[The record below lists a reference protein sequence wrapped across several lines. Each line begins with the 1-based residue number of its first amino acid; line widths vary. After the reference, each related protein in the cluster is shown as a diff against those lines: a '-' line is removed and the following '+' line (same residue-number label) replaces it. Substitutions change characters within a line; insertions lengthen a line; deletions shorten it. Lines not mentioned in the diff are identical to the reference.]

1 MATKQK
7 RRRPAPAPERRSAA
21 PEVVYTPPEPLD
33 RKKLI
38 LRLTTVAALV
48 LALFMGFSIF
58 FRVDRIVVTGNDKY
72 TAWAIREASG
82 IEEGESLLTFG
93 KAKAAGK
100 ITGALPYVKSVRIGV
115 TLPGTVNIY
124 IEELEVVYSALD
136 EAGNWWLLSADGRL
150 VEQTSQTKAK
160 ENTILKGFTLL
171 EPKAGEQAEA
181 VEPDPDVTATG
192 PEVEETVV
200 TVTNRERLETALAIL
215 TRLELNE
222 VLGKAASIDVT
233 DMGNIELWY
242 GSQYQVLLG
251 DAGLID
257 EKIDHM
263 CAAIGQMGSHQSGI
277 LDITYT
283 VEPEGVRCLP
293 FE

>member
-1 MATKQK
+1 MGTQQK
-7 RRRPAPAPERRSAA
+7 RKRPEQAHSAA

-48 LALFMGFSIF
+48 LALFLGFSIF
-58 FRVDRIVVTGNDKY
+58 FRVDRIVVTGTNKY
-72 TAWAIREASG
+72 TEWAIREASG

-100 ITGALPYVKSVRIGV
+100 ITGSLPYVKSVRIGV

-124 IEELEVVYSALD
+124 VEELEVVYSALD
-136 EAGNWWLLSADGRL
+136 EAGSWWLISADGRL

-160 ENTILKGFTLL
+160 DNTILKGFTLL
-171 EPKAGEQAEA
+171 EPVVGQQAEV
-181 VEPDPDVTATG
+181 VEPDPDVTVTG
-192 PEVEETVV
+192 PAEEPTMV
-200 TVTNRERLETALAIL
+200 TVTNKERLDTVLAIL
-215 TRLELNE
+215 TRLELNG

-242 GSQYQVLLG
+242 GAQYQVKLG

-257 EKIDHM
+257 EKIDDL
-263 CAAIGQMGSHQSGI
+263 CAAIKQLGSHQSGI

>member
-1 MATKQK
+1 MATQQK
-7 RRRPAPAPERRSAA
+7 RRRPAIRPAEPRRSST

-38 LRLTTVAALV
+38 LRLATVAALV

-58 FRVDRIVVTGNDKY
+58 FRVDQIVVTGTNKY
-72 TAWAIREASG
+72 SAWAVCQASG

-100 ITGALPYVKSVRIGV
+100 ITGELPYVKSVRIGV
-115 TLPGTVNIY
+115 TLPGTVNIF
-124 IEELEVVYSALD
+124 IQELEVVYSVLD
-136 EAGNWWLLSADGRL
+136 ETGNWWLMSSDGRL
-150 VEQTSQTKAK
+150 VEKTNQTKAK
-160 ENTILKGFTLL
+160 DNTIIKGFTLL
-171 EPKAGEQAEA
+171 EPKAGEQAKVVEQ
-181 VEPDPDVTATG
+181 EPDATDENG
-192 PEVEETVV
+192 EEQVI
-200 TVTNRERLETALAIL
+200 TVTNQERLETALAIL
-215 TRLELNE
+215 SRLEFNGI
-222 VLGKAASIDVT
+222 LGKAASVDVT

-251 DAGLID
+251 DAGLIV
-257 EKIDHM
+257 EKIDDM
-263 CAAIGQMGSHQSGI
+263 WAAINQMGNHQSGI

>member
-1 MATKQK
+1 MATQQK
-7 RRRPAPAPERRSAA
+7 RKRPRNDVEPRRSAA

-38 LRLTTVAALV
+38 LRLATVAAVV

-58 FRVDRIVVTGNDKY
+58 FRVDQIVVTGTNKY
-72 TAWAIREASG
+72 SAWAVREASG
-82 IEEGESLLTFG
+82 IEEGESLLAFG

-115 TLPGTVNIY
+115 TLPGTVNIF
-124 IEELEVVYSALD
+124 IQELEVVYSVQD
-136 EAGNWWLLSADGRL
+136 EAGNWWLMSSDGRL

-160 ENTILKGFTLL
+160 NNTILKGFTLL
-171 EPKAGEQAEA
+171 KPVVGEQAVA
-181 VEPDPDVTATG
+181 VEADPDATNADG
-192 PEVEETVV
+192 ETPVI
-200 TVTNRERLETALAIL
+200 TVTNQKRLETALTIL
-215 TRLELNE
+215 NRLEFNGI
-222 VLGKAASIDVT
+222 LGKAASLDVT
-233 DMGNIELWY
+233 DMGNIQLWY

-251 DAGLID
+251 DEGLIE
-257 EKIDHM
+257 EKIDDM
-263 CAAIGQMGSHQSGI
+263 SAAIKQMGSHQSGI

-283 VEPEGVRCLP
+283 VEPEGIRCLP

>member
-1 MATKQK
+1 MATQQK
-7 RRRPAPAPERRSAA
+7 RRRPAPTVEPRRSAA

-38 LRLTTVAALV
+38 LRLATVAALV

-58 FRVDRIVVTGNDKY
+58 FRVDQIVVTGNNKY

-82 IEEGESLLTFG
+82 IEEGESLLAFG

-100 ITGALPYVKSVRIGV
+100 ITGELPYVKSVRIGV

-136 EAGNWWLLSADGRL
+136 EAGNWWLMSSDGRL
-150 VEQTSQTKAK
+150 VEKTSQSKAK
-160 ENTILKGFTLL
+160 NNTILKGFTLL
-171 EPKAGEQAEA
+171 EPKAGAQAQA
-181 VEPDPDVTATG
+181 VEPETDATDAEG
-192 PEVEETVV
+192 EELVITI
-200 TVTNRERLETALAIL
+200 TNQERLETVLAIL

-222 VLGKAASIDVT
+222 ILGKAASIDVT

-263 CAAIGQMGSHQSGI
+263 RSAIDQMGSHQSGI

>member
-1 MATKQK
+1 MAAQRK
-7 RRRPAPAPERRSAA
+7 RRPESQPRRPA

-38 LRLTTVAALV
+38 LRLATVAAVV
-48 LALFMGFSIF
+48 LALFAGFSIF
-58 FRVDRIVVTGNDKY
+58 FRVDQIVVTGTNKY

-82 IEEGESLLTFG
+82 IEEGESLLAFG

-124 IEELEVVYSALD
+124 VEELEVVYSAED
-136 EAGNWWLLSADGRL
+136 ENGVWWLLSADGRL
-150 VEQTSQTKAK
+150 VEKAGQSKGATVIKGVTLTGAQT
-160 ENTILKGFTLL
+160 
-171 EPKAGEQAEA
+171 GEQAAALEA
-181 VEPDPDVTATG
+181 EPQATDEQG
-192 PEVEETVV
+192 EVLPV
-200 TVTNRERLETALAIL
+200 TVTNQERLDTALTIL
-215 TRLELNE
+215 TRLERNG
-222 VLGKAASIDVT
+222 VLGGAASVDVT

-242 GSQYQVLLG
+242 GTQYQVLLG
-251 DAGLID
+251 DAGLLE
-257 EKIDHM
+257 EKIDDM
-263 CAAIGQMGSHQSGI
+263 CAAIKQMGSHQSGI
-277 LDITYT
+277 LDLTYT